1 MKKKDDLFQ
10 LIKSLSK
17 SEKRFFKIYSG
28 RHVIGQQNNYVELF
42 DLISKQSEYNEEAI
56 LKKFRGKKLVNRFS
70 VAKAYLYDLIL
81 KSMNTY
87 HAQNTVDAQI
97 LNLIRNISFLY
108 QKNLYEQA
116 DKLIQKA
123 KKLALEFEK
132 ISILPEV
139 MIWEKK
145 LMEAT
150 FYSNKEL
157 EDIFESYREIKK
169 YLNTALAVNEFWVLD
184 AQLYYQSNLKGIVR
198 NRSDLKKVESVF
210 NSPLL
215 KSDEEDLSYESRIL
229 MYKIHSTYFFILRDL
244 ENCYKYVSK
253 LVNLQESRPE
263 MIRYRPMLYVTSL
276 NNLLNITGALNRRSE
291 TEEKLATLRSLMEN
305 EQFNQSSNLQ
315 LKMFESYYYHMLI
328 YCRNENQLES
338 GMQHTIEIEKG
349 LEQFGDRVD
358 SMGRLMLCFYSF
370 HLCYDSRSFEQ
381 GLHWLGRI
389 RAQEE
394 ESNIRQDIFFFSRI
408 FFLMMH
414 YELERWDE
422 IKAVIRNTYGYLY
435 KREKQYR
442 FESLLLAFIREL
454 QLMKDHDDFLT
465 RLDSLK
471 TELVALSED
480 PFERKA
486 FAYFDF
492 IEWID
497 RIQAEKSISSLPAPK
512 RSSSN

>member
-1 MKKKDDLFQ
+1 LFQ

-42 DLISKQSEYNEEAI
+42 DLISKQSEYNEESI

-108 QKNLYEQA
+108 EKNLYDQA

-132 ISILPEV
+132 ISILPEI

-157 EDIFESYREIKK
+157 EDIFESYKEIKR
-169 YLNTALAVNEFWVLD
+169 YLNTAINVNEFWVLD
-184 AQLYYQSNLKGIVR
+184 AQLYYQTNLKGIVR

-210 NSPLL
+210 KSPLL
-215 KSDEEDLSYESRIL
+215 KSQEEDLSYESRTL

-244 ENCYKYVSK
+244 ENCYKYASK

-276 NNLLNITGALNRRSE
+276 NNLLNITAALNMQAE
-291 TEEKLATLRSLMEN
+291 TEEKLSTLRNLMED
-305 EQFNQSSNLQ
+305 EHFNQSSHLQ
-315 LKMFESYYYHMLI
+315 LKMFESYYYHMLN
-328 YCRNENQLES
+328 YCRSQNQFDR
-338 GMQHTIEIEKG
+338 GMLQTTEIEKG
-349 LEQFGDRVD
+349 LEQFGERVD

-370 HLCYDSRSFEQ
+370 HICYDSRNFEK
-381 GLHWLGRI
+381 GLQWLVRI

-394 ESNIRQDIFFFSRI
+394 ESNIRQDIFFFSRV
-408 FFLMMH
+408 FYLMMH
-414 YELERWDE
+414 YELQRWDE
-422 IKAVIRNTYGYLY
+422 LKAVIRNTYGYLY
-435 KREKQYR
+435 KREKQYV
-442 FESLLLAFIREL
+442 FESLLMAFLREL
-454 QLMKDHDDFLT
+454 QTVSDHGDFLL
-465 RLDSLK
+465 RLDKLK

-497 RIQAEKSISSLPAPK
+497 RIQSENDISSLSAPK
-512 RSSSN
+512 QSSIN